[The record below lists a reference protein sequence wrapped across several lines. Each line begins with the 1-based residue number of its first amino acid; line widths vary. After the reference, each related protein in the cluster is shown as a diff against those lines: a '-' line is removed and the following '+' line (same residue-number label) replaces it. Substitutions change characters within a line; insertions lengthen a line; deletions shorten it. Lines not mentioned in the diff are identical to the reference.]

1 MSMPGEGEK
10 TATGGQGAES
20 SLEKIFEVID
30 RETGFEVEYYDEKHL
45 ERRISARMHRTSASN
60 YREYLDLLRKD
71 NIEQSLL
78 IEQLSVNVTG
88 FFRDPDVWSS
98 IGDVVERIDEPI
110 EAWSAACSDGRE
122 PYSLSMLLDSKGI
135 EHETLATD
143 IDPESLETAY
153 KGVYE
158 SLRTNDIA
166 DQVSEFDPSMLG
178 YLSEDEKRYEVTG
191 IKENVRFREHDL
203 VADGPVP
210 PKDLVMCRNLF
221 IYIDEE
227 YRDEVYETLYESL
240 KEGGYLVIG
249 KSESVPRSM
258 RGDFETVDS
267 ENRIYARL

>member
-10 TATGGQGAES
+10 TATGGQGVES

-166 DQVSEFDPSMLG
+166 DQVSEFDPSMLR

-240 KEGGYLVIG
+240 KEGGYLIIG

-258 RGDFETVDS
+258 RSDFETVDS